1 MTRAPNRPWLMTCV
15 SLALAVTTAA
25 CGRMNADEANADEA
39 VDSAE
44 STQAEGA
51 LIAQGMEDDGSDA
64 PVGLTAAN
72 LTAAAV
78 ARGAARFQPAGCA
91 TVSAAGTT
99 LTYIL
104 NGCTGRFGLVH
115 VTGALT
121 AVLADGA
128 DGVDITVAGTDL
140 KANRATLNV
149 SATAV
154 LSDDNGSRKLVVT
167 THGSGVGPRGNSF
180 TREGSYTVVH
190 NPATACLSLDGQWT
204 LDASVGRTRSTT
216 VTGLQRC
223 QAMCP
228 MAGGQIVHT
237 GLLGRTVT
245 ISFDGDAEAA
255 WSSSTGKSG
264 TVELTCGG

>member
-1 MTRAPNRPWLMTCV
+1 MTP
-15 SLALAVTTAA
+15 
-25 CGRMNADEANADEA
+25 DEANADEA
-39 VDSAE
+39 VDSME

-51 LIAQGMEDDGSDA
+51 LIAQGMDDDA
-64 PVGLTAAN
+64 TGAVTVPTAAT

-99 LTYIL
+99 LTYVL

-115 VTGALT
+115 VTGTLT
-121 AVLADGA
+121 AVLTDGA
-128 DGVDITVAGTDL
+128 DGVDIAVTGTGL
-140 KANRATLNV
+140 KANRATLDI

-154 LSDDNGSRKLVVT
+154 LSDAGGSRKLAVT

-180 TREGSYTVVH
+180 TRDGAYTVVH

-204 LDASVGRTRSTT
+204 LDLSIGRTRSTT

-223 QAMCP
+223 DGMCP
-228 MAGGQIVHT
+228 AAGGELVHT

-245 ISFDGDAEAA
+245 VTFNGGAEAA

-264 TVELTCGG
+264 TVDLTCGG